1 MQKDMTDLNGFEML
15 ELKKILGTSVENAD
29 GIEATY
35 AVAYLF
41 KKRDDSS
48 TTYDDV
54 LRLTIKEIQSYMG
67 LDEED
72 EVAMPFEVTEDPKE

>member
-54 LRLTIKEIQSYMG
+54 LCLTIKEIQSYMG

>member
-41 KKRDDSS
+41 KKRDDSK